1 MAEFDSIPGYLRL
14 PLKVASEVIS
24 APAVI
29 APVFS
34 AMLAD
39 YSKDAKSAFAKLLEL
54 FRSRLRRRNY
64 GPQRPDASGH
74 AGAPRPRPVVPRD
87 SQPTLIGNGRNK

>member
-1 MAEFDSIPGYLRL
+1 MAEFDPIPGYLRL

-24 APAVI
+24 APAVV

-39 YSKDAKSAFAKLLEL
+39 CSKDAKSAFAKLLEL
-54 FRSRLRRRNY
+54 FRSRLR
-64 GPQRPDASGH
+64 H
-74 AGAPRPRPVVPRD
+74 
-87 SQPTLIGNGRNK
+87 

>member
-1 MAEFDSIPGYLRL
+1 MAELDPIHRYLRL

-24 APAVI
+24 APEVI

-39 YSKDAKSAFAKLLEL
+39 YSKDAKSAVAKSLEL
-54 FRSRLRRRNY
+54 FRSRLRHETTDLDGLTPVDMWEHLGRERWY
-64 GPQRPDASGH
+64 LEIGS
-74 AGAPRPRPVVPRD
+74 PR
-87 SQPTLIGNGRNK
+87 

>member
-1 MAEFDSIPGYLRL
+1 MAEFDPIPGYLRL

-54 FRSRLRRRNY
+54 FRSRLRHETT
-64 GPQRPDASGH
+64 DMDSLT
-74 AGAPRPRPVVPRD
+74 PVDMREHLGRD
-87 SQPTLIGNGRNK
+87 R